1 MNVFTQGKKQI
12 SEFMSC
18 QKQIIDIRDNLQVL
32 SNNYARWQQSGE
44 IAGKLDTCLRPWN
57 ILQQQHSG
65 RKHPWDHSLDIIL
78 VSVFFTMPP
87 HLHPYKEKLNKNK

>member
-32 SNNYARWQQSGE
+32 SNNYAR
-44 IAGKLDTCLRPWN
+44 
-57 ILQQQHSG
+57 
-65 RKHPWDHSLDIIL
+65 
-78 VSVFFTMPP
+78 
-87 HLHPYKEKLNKNK
+87 